1 MEAEAVFSQIV
12 VPLDG
17 SREANIAVPHA
28 HLMARASDATVT
40 LLRVVPHERDV
51 ADGQAFLDR
60 VAREYAA
67 PDVKVN
73 LAVREGDAARAILE
87 LVQQRGADLVV
98 MRTHGR
104 SGLTRAVLGSVAE
117 KIVKQ
122 SPTPVLLLPP
132 GDRTEPRGS
141 IGSILVPVD
150 GTPGGAL
157 ALGIATNLAREGS
170 ASLQLLQV
178 VQPMPTYQSSALLA
192 DAPMAVDPSW
202 DADAETGAQAHVDA
216 LVSRL
221 SVRGVVAHGEALI
234 ASSVSEAI
242 VTNAAEHACDL
253 IVMSSHAHTGTAR
266 AFLGSVTDAVVRSA
280 NCPVLVIRRDAEAEA
295 EVESPAETAT
305 PPPN

>member
-1 MEAEAVFSQIV
+1 MFFQIV

-40 LLRVVPHERDV
+40 LLRVVSHGRDV
-51 ADGQAFLDR
+51 ADGQAFLEG
-60 VAREYAA
+60 VAREYTAA
-67 PDVKVN
+67 GVKTN
-73 LAVREGDAARAILE
+73 LAVREGDAANAILDE
-87 LVQQRGADLVV
+87 VQQRGADLVV

-122 SPTPVLLLPP
+122 STTPVLLLPP
-132 GDRTEPRGS
+132 GSRTEPRGS
-141 IGSILVPVD
+141 IDSILVPVD

-157 ALGIATNLAREGS
+157 ALGMASNLARERS

-178 VQPMPTYQSSALLA
+178 VQPLPAYQSSALLM

-216 LVSRL
+216 LASRL
-221 SVRGVVAHGEALI
+221 TVRGVVAQGEALI
-234 ASSVSEAI
+234 ANSVSEAI

-253 IVMSSHAHTGTAR
+253 IVMSSHAHTGPAR
-266 AFLGSVTDAVVRSA
+266 AFLGSVTDAVVRA
-280 NCPVLVIRRDAEAEA
+280 AKCPVLVIRREAEA
-295 EVESPAETAT
+295 DSPPAEAAT
-305 PPPN
+305 SGPA

>member
-1 MEAEAVFSQIV
+1 MEAEALFSQIV

-40 LLRVVPHERDV
+40 LLRVVPHGRDV
-51 ADGQAFLDR
+51 ADGQAFLDG

-67 PDVKVN
+67 PDVKIN

-87 LVQQRGADLVV
+87 EVQQRGADLVV

-104 SGLTRAVLGSVAE
+104 SGLARAVLGSVAE

-122 SPTPVLLLPP
+122 SSTPVLLLPP

-141 IGSILVPVD
+141 IDSILVPVD

-157 ALGIATNLAREGS
+157 ALGIATNLARERS

-178 VQPMPTYQSSALLA
+178 IQPLPGLSEQRPAGGCSDGCRS
-192 DAPMAVDPSW
+192 VVGRH
-202 DADAETGAQAHVDA
+202 AETGAQAHVDA
-216 LVSRL
+216 LASRL
-221 SVRGVVAHGEALI
+221 SVRGVVAQGEALI
-234 ASSVSEAI
+234 ASSVRRRLSRMPPSMPAI
-242 VTNAAEHACDL
+242 
-253 IVMSSHAHTGTAR
+253 
-266 AFLGSVTDAVVRSA
+266 
-280 NCPVLVIRRDAEAEA
+280 
-295 EVESPAETAT
+295 
-305 PPPN
+305 

>member
-1 MEAEAVFSQIV
+1 MFSQIV

-28 HLMARASDATVT
+28 HLMARASNATVT
-40 LLRVVPHERDV
+40 LLRVVSHGRDV
-51 ADGQAFLDR
+51 ADGQAFLDG

-67 PDVKVN
+67 PDVKIN

-87 LVQQRGADLVV
+87 EVQQRGADLVV

-122 SPTPVLLLPP
+122 SSTPVLLLPP

-141 IGSILVPVD
+141 IDSILVPVD

-157 ALGIATNLAREGS
+157 ALSIATNLARERS

-178 VQPMPTYQSSALLA
+178 IQPLPAYQSSALLA

-216 LVSRL
+216 LASRL
-221 SVRGVVAHGEALI
+221 SVRGVVAQGEALI

-253 IVMSSHAHTGTAR
+253 IVMSSHAHTGPTR
-266 AFLGSVTDAVVRSA
+266 AFLGSVTDAVVRAA
-280 NCPVLVIRRDAEAEA
+280 NCPVLVIRRDAEAE
-295 EVESPAETAT
+295 SPAEIAT